1 MIYLVVFLLLI
12 LIGHI
17 IPRYLE
23 EEESYLNDDDDE

>member
-1 MIYLVVFLLLI
+1 MIYIVVLLLLI

-23 EEESYLNDDDDE
+23 EEELYDNDD